1 MRASVHRIV
10 RGQRGRTVFE
20 ALIAVILFLALIFF
34 AVERYYAAI
43 KPVRETALTMELS
56 NLRRAVYYYTVINK
70 RLPGS
75 LKELVEGKAV
85 VTKNDIDIDDMGN
98 RIIFMGKYIET
109 MDTDAEDYPTD
120 PFGNRFDYDPASGK
134 VSSSTKGYETW

>member
-1 MRASVHRIV
+1 MASLKRMVG
-10 RGQRGRTVFE
+10 GQRGRTVFE

-56 NLRRAVYYYTVINK
+56 NLRRAVYYYTVINNK
-70 RLPGS
+70 LPGS
-75 LKELVEGKAV
+75 LKELAEGKAV
-85 VTKNDIDIDDMGN
+85 IAKHGMGATEGTMV
-98 RIIFMGKYIET
+98 ILGKYIET
-109 MDTDAEDYPTD
+109 MDTDAEGYPTD

-134 VSSSTKGYETW
+134 VSSTTYGYETW